1 MQHFSASDCNQKFTP
16 DSVRTQLNKGTS
28 HQVCE
33 TYLPGF

>member
-16 DSVRTQLNKGTS
+16 ASVRTQLKKGTS

-33 TYLPGF
+33 TYLLGF